1 MLDFKFK
8 GVFYKMK
15 RRIAREK
22 ALQAMYQI
30 DISEANPAEA
40 LENVLE
46 DEKPD
51 EFLQGLVEGTTAN
64 LQQIDQEISKH
75 LERWSIDRLAKVDVN
90 ILRLG
95 VYELLFNED
104 VPQNVVINEAIEI
117 AKIYGD
123 EKSGKFV
130 NGILSKVK
138 GEEK

>member
-1 MLDFKFK
+1 
-8 GVFYKMK
+8 MK